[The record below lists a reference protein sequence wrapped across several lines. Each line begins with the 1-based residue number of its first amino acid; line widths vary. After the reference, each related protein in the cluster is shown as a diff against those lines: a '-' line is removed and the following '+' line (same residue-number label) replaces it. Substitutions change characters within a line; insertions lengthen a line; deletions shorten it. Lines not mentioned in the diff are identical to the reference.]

1 MSLFGDIYNINDT
14 ITGLNNFYADS
25 LNDIP
30 SSTINYISNARS
42 DIQDQ
47 IDVLYGAI
55 AGATV
60 LNITDTS
67 GLLVYQFLS
76 GYGIAVSTYIVSVN
90 GNFVTI
96 SSPITASIPD
106 GQILKIYSQPII
118 LAIVQGSI
126 NSGSTTVNISSKVG
140 LQVGQLVFDD
150 NNNLPANTTIT
161 AINGNTLTLN
171 NPFTIKGSQASELY
185 CLNFLT
191 TKVIVGKVGPTG
203 ATGNAGLDG
212 TTGTTG
218 STGNTGPTGCIG
230 PTGSIGPAGADGQ
243 PPTTSTLQTI
253 INDELIGLNIVGS
266 IMTQLGIANLEADV
280 IVLQAQVS
288 GLELDAFVQG
298 GQITSLQSGMRGVED
313 RTQFLTAEVASST
326 NTTTDP
332 ITHLPGLPITTYTN
346 ESFMNSNFRFI
357 DKYHDQTIGIYNDDK
372 NIFITSSS
380 ASGRG
385 GIKMDDSA
393 FRVIST
399 ESNSEHS
406 RLDFDGIHCNDANG
420 NQQSYFT
427 TYSALVNGTLVA
439 NGNISV
445 NDSYNKVCSFMNQNE
460 ISITNDGS
468 GIFNTKTISLRNDGS
483 IYFKNIG
490 TFSTN
495 YDAEIFVSNVSPNPF
510 DGDGTLNIRAAK
522 INLIGEVLI
531 NGNPYFNITQVYDNA
546 VAEETYATQI
556 NPIYQYR

>member
-30 SSTINYISNARS
+30 SSTINYISNTRS
-42 DIQDQ
+42 NIQDQ

-126 NSGSTTVNISSKVG
+126 NSGSTTVNVSSKVG

-203 ATGNAGLDG
+203 ATGSAGLDG

-298 GQITSLQSGMRGVED
+298 GQITSLQSDMRGVED
-313 RTQFLTAEVASST
+313 RTQFLTAEVATST
-326 NTTTDP
+326 YTQNDP
-332 ITHLPGLPITTYTN
+332 LTNFPLLITTHTN
-346 ESFMNSNFRFI
+346 ESFMDSNLRF
-357 DKYHDQTIGIYNDDK
+357 KNGAENQTIGIYNEDA
-372 NIFITSSS
+372 NIFISSTSS
-380 ASGRG
+380 SGRG
-385 GIKMDDSA
+385 GTKMDNSA

-406 RLDFDGIHCNDANG
+406 RLDFDGVHCNDANG

-490 TFSTN
+490 TFATN

>member
-30 SSTINYISNARS
+30 SSTINYISNTRS
-42 DIQDQ
+42 NIQDQ

-126 NSGSTTVNISSKVG
+126 NSGSTTVNVSSKVG

-171 NPFTIKGSQASELY
+171 NPITIKGSQASELY

-203 ATGNAGLDG
+203 ATGNVGLD
-212 TTGTTG
+212 GTTG

-298 GQITSLQSGMRGVED
+298 GQITSLQSDMRGVED
-313 RTQFLTAEVASST
+313 RTQFLTAEVATST
-326 NTTTDP
+326 YTQNDP
-332 ITHLPGLPITTYTN
+332 LTNFPLLITTHTN
-346 ESFMNSNFRFI
+346 ESFMDSNLRF
-357 DKYHDQTIGIYNDDK
+357 KNGAENQTIGIYNEDA
-372 NIFITSSS
+372 NIFISSTSS
-380 ASGRG
+380 SGRG
-385 GIKMDDSA
+385 GTKMDNSA

-490 TFSTN
+490 TFATN